1 MRDDPLTPACV
12 LQALELFAP
21 QARPYNC
28 DDHFDCWGLV
38 QRVFDWFDEGYDV
51 NEQLP
56 DASTAGGR
64 PGAGPEAAVAT
75 GCRVELSEAAADLWK
90 HRPSREDHDEPLEWF
105 DLPERLLHADSRFA
119 VVVYARGA
127 GGFSADAMT
136 PFLYRPEDV
145 RLSWRTR
152 VPTSHQAED
161 QVLVFEGGCLDYGV
175 PLVFEEL
182 LTGPAAAGS
191 QCLVPAAGLRGGQD
205 NYRYVTPW
213 SVAGYP
219 AFAPV
224 EGVFAVARGG

>member
-64 PGAGPEAAVAT
+64 PGAGPAAAVAT
-75 GCRVELSEAAADLWK
+75 GCRVELWEETADLWT

-136 PFLYRPEDV
+136 PFLYSS
-145 RLSWRTR
+145 L
-152 VPTSHQAED
+152 
-161 QVLVFEGGCLDYGV
+161 GI
-175 PLVFEEL
+175 
-182 LTGPAAAGS
+182 AAAL
-191 QCLVPAAGLRGGQD
+191 QLAGLADHVDLDGALLLADDPFTGIAVRGDVLAASDEPGL
-205 NYRYVTPW
+205 
-213 SVAGYP
+213 
-219 AFAPV
+219 
-224 EGVFAVARGG
+224 GVHPRG